1 MVIHQ
6 EIVKFLKIK
15 NSFNSNTRDEWL
27 NEKDNI
33 MAKGIKLRTL
43 YRGKQ
48 LVRMLTSLLE
58 NEKHAILM
66 TQEFLY
72 LSASIRNH
80 TELKITSFIEDDDLD
95 IYQISCID
103 KTEDVINF
111 AINTLNDKFVFDKK
125 IKLIIRNIKHQIKR
139 YEVSKD
145 TTIKEIK
152 KVLNKKNKYDEE
164 NILLIFKGRKLFDH
178 QTMSDIKLQDNDTIF
193 VVYKVKII
201 KE

>member
-1 MVIHQ
+1 MFIHQ
-6 EIVKFLKIK
+6 KIVDFLKK
-15 NSFNSNTRDEWL
+15 NFNSITRDDWL

-33 MAKGIKLRTL
+33 MAEGIKLRTL
-43 YRGKQ
+43 YRGKK
-48 LVRMLTSLLE
+48 LVEMLTSLLG
-58 NEKHAILM
+58 NKKHAILM

-111 AINTLNDKFVFDKK
+111 VINTLNDKFTFDKK
-125 IKLIIRNIKHQIKR
+125 IKLIVKNIKHQIKR
-139 YEVSKD
+139 YEVSKN
-145 TTIKEIK
+145 TNVKEIK
-152 KVLNKKNKYDEE
+152 EALNKKNKYDEE

-178 QTMSDIKLQDNDTIF
+178 QKMSDINLQDNDTIF
-193 VVYKVKII
+193 VVYKVKVI
-201 KE
+201 KQ